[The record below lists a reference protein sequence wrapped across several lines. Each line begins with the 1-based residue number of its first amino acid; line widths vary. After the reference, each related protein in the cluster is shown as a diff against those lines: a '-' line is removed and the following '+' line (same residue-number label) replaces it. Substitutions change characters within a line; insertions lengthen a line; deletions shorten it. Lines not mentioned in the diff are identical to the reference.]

1 MMLSSTFVVASL
13 LLAHLRLHEA
23 FHNPERSVRQTQLRK
38 PLKTTTDDVEI
49 KLDAVYDIESWRNGY
64 KTCKKETVEALESG
78 IPADL
83 EGTYF
88 RNGMGKFESAR
99 VPILHPFDA
108 DGMMVAVTMKVT
120 HFDKETF
127 YSFVFDAAEFPY
139 GYVLLWIDLS
149 RMIKRDSY
157 STAVFMRIEYAGR
170 HDHTTNN

>member
-1 MMLSSTFVVASL
+1 MMFSSTFLVASL

-23 FHNPERSVRQTQLRK
+23 FHNPVRSVRHINLRK

-49 KLDAVYDIESWRNGY
+49 KLDVVYDIESWRNGY

-88 RNGMGKFESAR
+88 RNGFGKFESAR

-120 HFDKETF
+120 HFD
-127 YSFVFDAAEFPY
+127 
-139 GYVLLWIDLS
+139 L
-149 RMIKRDSY
+149 
-157 STAVFMRIEYAGR
+157 
-170 HDHTTNN
+170 